1 MRVLVTGNRGY
12 VGTVMVPILLEN
24 GFDVVGLD
32 SGLFDGCTFGEEST
46 RKSIPTFPYLEKDIR
61 DVEISDFKGIDA
73 VIHLA
78 ALSNDPLGNL
88 NPSITFEINHEATA
102 RLAKLAKKAG
112 VQRFVFSSSCSVY
125 GASSSDTVNEES
137 ELNPVTPYGISK
149 VRSEK
154 SLTELADS
162 EFSPTI
168 MRSAT
173 AYGISPMLR
182 CDLVLNNLVAW
193 AYTNGVVF
201 LKSDGSAW
209 RPIVHV
215 EDFSRAFMAV
225 LNAPR
230 EQVHNQV
237 FNVGRSD
244 ENFRIREI
252 AEIVR
257 EAVSESKIEYAADAE
272 PDKRSYR
279 VDFTKIATTLPSFQP
294 QWTARSG
301 ARQLYESFKAVGLL
315 LEDFEG
321 PRYRRITHLEN
332 SIRAG
337 IIDETL
343 RKRDATHDVT

>member
-1 MRVLVTGNRGY
+1 MNVLVTGDRGY
-12 VGTVMVPILLEN
+12 VGAIMAPMLLEN
-24 GFDVVGLD
+24 GFNVVGLD
-32 SGLFDGCTFGEEST
+32 SGLFDGCTFGDKLTS
-46 RKSIPTFPYLEKDIR
+46 KSIQDFPHLRKDIR
-61 DVEISDFKGIDA
+61 DVELSDFKTIDA
-73 VIHLA
+73 VVHLA

-88 NPSITFEINHEATA
+88 NPSITFEINHEGTV
-102 RLAKLAKKAG
+102 RLAKLAKIAG
-112 VQRFVFSSSCSVY
+112 VKRFVFSSSCSVY
-125 GASSSDTVNEES
+125 GASSLDIVNEES
-137 ELNPVTPYGISK
+137 ELNPVTPYGVSK
-149 VRSEK
+149 VRSER
-154 SLTELADS
+154 SLNELASS

-173 AYGISPMLR
+173 AYGVSPMLR

-193 AYTNGVVF
+193 AYTKGLVF

-225 LNAPR
+225 LKAPR

-257 EAVSESKIEYAADAE
+257 ETVPESKIEYAADAE

-279 VDFTKIATTLPSFQP
+279 VDFSKIATTLPDFKP
-294 QWTARSG
+294 QWNARSG
-301 ARQLYESFKAVGLL
+301 AKQLYESFKAVGLL

-321 PRYRRITHLEN
+321 PRYQRITHLKN
-332 SIRAG
+332 SVREG
-337 IIDETL
+337 ILDDTL
-343 RKRDATHDVT
+343 RKKDVAHVS